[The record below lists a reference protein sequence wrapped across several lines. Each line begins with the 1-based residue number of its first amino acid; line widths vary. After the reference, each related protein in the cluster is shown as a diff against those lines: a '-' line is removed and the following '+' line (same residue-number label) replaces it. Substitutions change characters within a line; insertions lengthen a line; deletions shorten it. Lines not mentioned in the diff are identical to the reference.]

1 MTPFTQPA
9 EDLSRKAK
17 EYIDLRLDDVKLRT
31 AKGLSIT
38 ASKLV
43 AFFLIIGVGTSLI
56 LALSFGLIL
65 LIGELIGSYAW
76 SAFGVSV
83 LLALGLWI
91 LIRRRDHLFK
101 DTFVPLFINLFFNDD
116 DDDEQEEYIPGHQD
130 AG

>member
-9 EDLSRKAK
+9 EELSRKAK
-17 EYIDLRLDDVKLRT
+17 EYIDLRLDDAKLRT

-43 AFFLIIGVGTSLI
+43 GFFLIISLGTSVL

-65 LIGELIGSYAW
+65 LIGELFGSYAW
-76 SAFGVSV
+76 SAIGVA
-83 LLALGLWI
+83 ALEGIGLWI
-91 LIRRRDHLFK
+91 LIRRRNHLFK

-116 DDDEQEEYIPGHQD
+116 DDENE
-130 AG
+130 A

>member
-17 EYIDLRLDDVKLRT
+17 EYIDLRLDDMKLRT

-43 AFFLIIGVGTSLI
+43 AFFLIIGVATSLL

-65 LIGELIGSYAW
+65 LIGELTGSYAW
-76 SAFGVSV
+76 SAIGVAV
-83 LLALGLWI
+83 LEGIGLWI
-91 LIRRRDHLFK
+91 LIARRDHLFK

-116 DDDEQEEYIPGHQD
+116 DDDENEE
-130 AG
+130 

>member
-43 AFFLIIGVGTSLI
+43 AFFLIIGVATSLL

-76 SAFGVSV
+76 SAIGVAV
-83 LLALGLWI
+83 LEGLGLWF
-91 LIRRRDHLFK
+91 LIARRDHLFK

-116 DDDEQEEYIPGHQD
+116 DDDESEE
-130 AG
+130 

>member
-43 AFFLIIGVGTSLI
+43 AFFLIIGVATSLL

-65 LIGELIGSYAW
+65 LIGELTGSYAW
-76 SAFGVSV
+76 SAIGVAV
-83 LLALGLWI
+83 LEGIGLWI
-91 LIRRRDHLFK
+91 LIARRDHLFK

-116 DDDEQEEYIPGHQD
+116 DDDENEE
-130 AG
+130 